1 MILWVIALP
10 KLVIT
15 KKQTLTYNAQKS
27 RIPTT
32 RTRFTCTRVTTG
44 ASTSNT
50 STGNLT
56 KPSETARKQKSEIRN
71 LYSIVCLLSSVFCIL
86 FEMWL
91 WAII

>member
-15 KKQTLTYNAQKS
+15 KKQTLTYNTQKS

-32 RTRFTCTRVTTG
+32 RTRF
-44 ASTSNT
+44 TSNT